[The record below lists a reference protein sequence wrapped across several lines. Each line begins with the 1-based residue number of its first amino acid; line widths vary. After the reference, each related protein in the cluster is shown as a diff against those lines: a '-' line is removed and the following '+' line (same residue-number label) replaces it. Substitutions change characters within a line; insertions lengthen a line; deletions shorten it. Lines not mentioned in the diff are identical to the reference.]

1 MRKIPGAGGEQ
12 SMTYR
17 FGSVRVWTP
26 IGAMALA
33 CTLVAGSAAAQGR
46 SAWPIVDN
54 SDYRSSPASRS
65 TRS

>member
-1 MRKIPGAGGEQ
+1 
-12 SMTYR
+12 MTYR

>member
-1 MRKIPGAGGEQ
+1 
-12 SMTYR
+12 MTYR

-26 IGAMALA
+26 IGATALA